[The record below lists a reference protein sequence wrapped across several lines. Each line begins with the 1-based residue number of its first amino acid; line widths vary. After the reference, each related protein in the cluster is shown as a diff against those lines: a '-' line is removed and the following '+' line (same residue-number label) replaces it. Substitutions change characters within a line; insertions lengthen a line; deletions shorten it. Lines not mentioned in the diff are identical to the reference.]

1 MVGIFLCGSLRGV
14 ARFPFPPA
22 SQGSI
27 SKRVAFGA
35 LVSPTYLR
43 APSFY
48 SQPSTPIV
56 SSQSSSPDPS
66 SRRRADLC
74 AVALLAPSLPPLPS
88 LFRDTVQPCAR
99 LKLAHR
105 ARGLQ
110 LQVTLP
116 GTASSHPTHRI
127 SRHLPDC
134 LLLHLSRLP
143 AGRQPR
149 ASRNF
154 A

>member
-1 MVGIFLCGSLRGV
+1 MSSLS
-14 ARFPFPPA
+14 AA

-27 SKRVAFGA
+27 LQASRFWGSGF
-35 LVSPTYLR
+35 SPSTASPPTLS
-43 APSFY
+43 SFLFLCA
-48 SQPSTPIV
+48 QPSTPTV
-56 SSQSSSPDPS
+56 PSQSSSPDPS
-66 SRRRADLC
+66 PRRRADLC
-74 AVALLAPSLPPLPS
+74 VVALLAPSLPPPPS
-88 LFRDTVQPCAR
+88 LFRNTVQPCAQ
-99 LKLAHR
+99 LKLTHR

-110 LQVTLP
+110 LQATLP

-127 SRHLPDC
+127 SRHLQHLSDC